1 MRGYKIMSFFDELKL
16 SILLMVREKKK
27 IFYVLLIFLISIL
40 SLLILNFNDNVGELM
55 LKYLNNN
62 IGFRTVNVMQR
73 SNYVENSGE
82 ESLLKDVNEIANM
95 EHVIDVYQS
104 DYREVVIR
112 KSDFESDKL
121 DGTITLKRAVEQ
133 TLPAIKTGKKIEN
146 EGVMVCPIAFY
157 PNYNPLEIYKDN
169 IINGNDLLNNKYKV
183 YFYNYVL
190 DENKRPIENEL
201 LSYEFEVIGL
211 YDNTETLD
219 DNGVCYIPAEDLK
232 KIIDAQK
239 LENEKNSNISIDY
252 SIDVVVDD
260 INNVTNVENELE
272 NNGFEVLG
280 TISTFDIQTIN
291 IIRIVIIVVLF
302 ISISS
307 SFIIS
312 SLYIRKKMMN
322 EQKTIAILKTSGYLK
337 KNIITIYVMQTLIL
351 NLIIYLLSIIL
362 FNISFYIIINR
373 IPLLTGIDLLMG
385 KIKLRCLPYIISF
398 VIVVIIPSIITLF
411 GIKKMYKYDISKL
424 SKGDK

>member
-1 MRGYKIMSFFDELKL
+1 MSFFDELKL

-40 SLLILNFNDNVGELM
+40 SLLILNFNDNVGDLM

-95 EHVIDVYQS
+95 EHVIDAYQS
-104 DYREVVIR
+104 AYREVVIR
-112 KSDFESDKL
+112 QSDFENDKL

-190 DENKRPIENEL
+190 DENKRPIENKL

-312 SLYIRKKMMN
+312 SLYIKKKMIN

-373 IPLLTGIDLLMG
+373 IPLLIGIDLLMG

>member
-1 MRGYKIMSFFDELKL
+1 MSFFDELKL

-40 SLLILNFNDNVGELM
+40 SLLILNFNDNVRDLM

-112 KSDFESDKL
+112 QSDFENDKL

-133 TLPAIKTGKKIEN
+133 TLPTIKAGKKIEN

-291 IIRIVIIVVLF
+291 IIRIVIIFVLF

-312 SLYIRKKMMN
+312 SLYIRKKMIN

-337 KNIITIYVMQTLIL
+337 KNIITIYVIQTLIL

-373 IPLLTGIDLLMG
+373 IPLLIGIDLLMG

>member
-1 MRGYKIMSFFDELKL
+1 MSFFDELKL

-40 SLLILNFNDNVGELM
+40 SLLNLNFNDNVGKLM

-112 KSDFESDKL
+112 KSDFENDKL

-133 TLPAIKTGKKIEN
+133 TLPTIKAGKKIEN
-146 EGVMVCPIAFY
+146 EGVIVCPIAFY
-157 PNYNPLEIYKDN
+157 PNYIPLEIYKDN

-291 IIRIVIIVVLF
+291 IIRIVIIFVLF

-312 SLYIRKKMMN
+312 SLYIRKKMIN

-373 IPLLTGIDLLMG
+373 IPLLIGIDLLMG

>member
-1 MRGYKIMSFFDELKL
+1 MSFFDELKL

-95 EHVIDVYQS
+95 EHVIDAYQS

-112 KSDFESDKL
+112 QSDFENDKL

-133 TLPAIKTGKKIEN
+133 TLPTIKAGKKIEN

-169 IINGNDLLNNKYKV
+169 IINGKDLLNNKYKV

-312 SLYIRKKMMN
+312 SLYIRKKMIN

-373 IPLLTGIDLLMG
+373 IPLLIGIDLLMG

>member
-1 MRGYKIMSFFDELKL
+1 MSFFDELKL

-133 TLPAIKTGKKIEN
+133 TLPTIKAGKKIEN

-291 IIRIVIIVVLF
+291 IIRIVIIFVLF

-312 SLYIRKKMMN
+312 SLYIRKKMIN

-373 IPLLTGIDLLMG
+373 IPLLIGIDLLMG

>member
-1 MRGYKIMSFFDELKL
+1 MSFFDELKL

-112 KSDFESDKL
+112 QSDFENDKL

-133 TLPAIKTGKKIEN
+133 TLPTIKAGKKIEN

-312 SLYIRKKMMN
+312 SLYIRKKMIN
-322 EQKTIAILKTSGYLK
+322 EQKTIAILKTSDNMK

-373 IPLLTGIDLLMG
+373 IPLLIGIDLLMG

>member
-1 MRGYKIMSFFDELKL
+1 MSFFEELKL

-40 SLLILNFNDNVGELM
+40 SLLILNFNDNVGDLM

-112 KSDFESDKL
+112 KSDFENDKL

-133 TLPAIKTGKKIEN
+133 TLPTIKAGKKIEN

-239 LENEKNSNISIDY
+239 LENEKNLNISIDY

-291 IIRIVIIVVLF
+291 IIRIVIIFVLF

-312 SLYIRKKMMN
+312 SLYIRKKMIN

-373 IPLLTGIDLLMG
+373 IPLLIGIDLLMG

>member
-1 MRGYKIMSFFDELKL
+1 MSFFDELKL

-95 EHVIDVYQS
+95 EHVIDAYQS

-112 KSDFESDKL
+112 QSDFENDKL

-133 TLPAIKTGKKIEN
+133 TLPTIKAGKKIEN

-312 SLYIRKKMMN
+312 SLYIRKKMIN

-373 IPLLTGIDLLMG
+373 IPLLIGIDLLMG

-411 GIKKMYKYDISKL
+411 GIKKIYKYDISKL

>member
-1 MRGYKIMSFFDELKL
+1 
-16 SILLMVREKKK
+16 
-27 IFYVLLIFLISIL
+27 
-40 SLLILNFNDNVGELM
+40 
-55 LKYLNNN
+55 
-62 IGFRTVNVMQR
+62 
-73 SNYVENSGE
+73 
-82 ESLLKDVNEIANM
+82 
-95 EHVIDVYQS
+95 
-104 DYREVVIR
+104 
-112 KSDFESDKL
+112 
-121 DGTITLKRAVEQ
+121 
-133 TLPAIKTGKKIEN
+133 
-146 EGVMVCPIAFY
+146 MVCPIAFY

-260 INNVTNVENELE
+260 INNVANVENELE

-291 IIRIVIIVVLF
+291 IIRIIIIVVLF

-312 SLYIRKKMMN
+312 SLYIRKKMIN

-373 IPLLTGIDLLMG
+373 IPLLIGIDLLMG

>member
-1 MRGYKIMSFFDELKL
+1 MSFFDELKL

-133 TLPAIKTGKKIEN
+133 TLPTIKAGKKIEN

-219 DNGVCYIPAEDLK
+219 DSGVCYIHAEDLK

-312 SLYIRKKMMN
+312 SLYIRKKMIN

-373 IPLLTGIDLLMG
+373 IPLLIGIDLLMG

>member
-1 MRGYKIMSFFDELKL
+1 MSFFDELKL

-112 KSDFESDKL
+112 QSDFENDKL

-133 TLPAIKTGKKIEN
+133 TLPTIKAGKKIEN

-169 IINGNDLLNNKYKV
+169 IINGKDLLNNKYKV

-291 IIRIVIIVVLF
+291 IIRIVIIFVLF

-312 SLYIRKKMMN
+312 SLYIRKKMIN

-373 IPLLTGIDLLMG
+373 IPLLIGIDLLMG

>member
-1 MRGYKIMSFFDELKL
+1 
-16 SILLMVREKKK
+16 
-27 IFYVLLIFLISIL
+27 
-40 SLLILNFNDNVGELM
+40 
-55 LKYLNNN
+55 
-62 IGFRTVNVMQR
+62 
-73 SNYVENSGE
+73 
-82 ESLLKDVNEIANM
+82 
-95 EHVIDVYQS
+95 
-104 DYREVVIR
+104 
-112 KSDFESDKL
+112 
-121 DGTITLKRAVEQ
+121 
-133 TLPAIKTGKKIEN
+133 
-146 EGVMVCPIAFY
+146 MVCPIAFY

>member
-1 MRGYKIMSFFDELKL
+1 MSFFDELKL

-40 SLLILNFNDNVGELM
+40 SLLILNFNDNVGDLM

-95 EHVIDVYQS
+95 EHVIDAYQS
-104 DYREVVIR
+104 AYREVVIR
-112 KSDFESDKL
+112 QSDFENDKL

-219 DNGVCYIPAEDLK
+219 DNGVCYIPAEDLN

-312 SLYIRKKMMN
+312 SLYIRKKMIN

-373 IPLLTGIDLLMG
+373 IPLLIGIDLLMG

>member
-1 MRGYKIMSFFDELKL
+1 MSFFDELKL

-40 SLLILNFNDNVGELM
+40 SLLILNFNDNVGDLM

-82 ESLLKDVNEIANM
+82 ESLIKDVNEIANM
-95 EHVIDVYQS
+95 EHVIDAYQS
-104 DYREVVIR
+104 AYREVVIR
-112 KSDFESDKL
+112 QSDFENDKL

-157 PNYNPLEIYKDN
+157 PNYNPLKIYKDN

-219 DNGVCYIPAEDLK
+219 DNGVCYIPAEDLN

-260 INNVTNVENELE
+260 INNVANVENELE

-291 IIRIVIIVVLF
+291 IIRIIIIVVLF

-312 SLYIRKKMMN
+312 SLYIRKKMIN

-337 KNIITIYVMQTLIL
+337 KNIITIYVIQTLIL

-373 IPLLTGIDLLMG
+373 IPLLIGIDLLMG

>member
-1 MRGYKIMSFFDELKL
+1 MSFFDELKL

-73 SNYVENSGE
+73 SNYVENGGE

-95 EHVIDVYQS
+95 EHVIDAYQS

-112 KSDFESDKL
+112 QSDFENDKL

-133 TLPAIKTGKKIEN
+133 TLPTIKAGKKIEN

-312 SLYIRKKMMN
+312 SLYIRKKMIN

-373 IPLLTGIDLLMG
+373 IPLLIGIDLLMG

>member
-1 MRGYKIMSFFDELKL
+1 MSFFDELKL

-95 EHVIDVYQS
+95 EHVIDAYQS

-112 KSDFESDKL
+112 QSDFENDKL

-133 TLPAIKTGKKIEN
+133 TLPTIKAGKKIEN

-169 IINGNDLLNNKYKV
+169 IINGKDLLNNKYKV

-312 SLYIRKKMMN
+312 SLYIRKKMIN

-337 KNIITIYVMQTLIL
+337 KNIITIYVMQTVIL

-373 IPLLTGIDLLMG
+373 IPLLIGIDLLMG

>member
-1 MRGYKIMSFFDELKL
+1 MSFFDELKL

-112 KSDFESDKL
+112 KSDFENDKL

-133 TLPAIKTGKKIEN
+133 TLPTIKAGKKIEN

-219 DNGVCYIPAEDLK
+219 DNGVCYIHAEDLK

-260 INNVTNVENELE
+260 INNVANVENELV

-312 SLYIRKKMMN
+312 SLYIRKKMIN

>member
-1 MRGYKIMSFFDELKL
+1 MSFFDELKL

-133 TLPAIKTGKKIEN
+133 TLPTIKAGKKIEN

-312 SLYIRKKMMN
+312 SLYIRKKMIN

-373 IPLLTGIDLLMG
+373 IPLLIGIDLLMG

>member
-1 MRGYKIMSFFDELKL
+1 M
-16 SILLMVREKKK
+16 
-27 IFYVLLIFLISIL
+27 
-40 SLLILNFNDNVGELM
+40 
-55 LKYLNNN
+55 
-62 IGFRTVNVMQR
+62 
-73 SNYVENSGE
+73 
-82 ESLLKDVNEIANM
+82 
-95 EHVIDVYQS
+95 
-104 DYREVVIR
+104 
-112 KSDFESDKL
+112 
-121 DGTITLKRAVEQ
+121 
-133 TLPAIKTGKKIEN
+133 
-146 EGVMVCPIAFY
+146 
-157 PNYNPLEIYKDN
+157 
-169 IINGNDLLNNKYKV
+169 
-183 YFYNYVL
+183 
-190 DENKRPIENEL
+190 
-201 LSYEFEVIGL
+201 
-211 YDNTETLD
+211 
-219 DNGVCYIPAEDLK
+219 
-232 KIIDAQK
+232 
-239 LENEKNSNISIDY
+239 DY

-312 SLYIRKKMMN
+312 SLYISKKMIN

-373 IPLLTGIDLLMG
+373 IPLLIGIDLLMG

>member
-1 MRGYKIMSFFDELKL
+1 MSFFDELKL

-40 SLLILNFNDNVGELM
+40 SLLILNFNDNVGDLM

-95 EHVIDVYQS
+95 EHVIDAYQS
-104 DYREVVIR
+104 AYREVVIR
-112 KSDFESDKL
+112 QSDFENDKL

-157 PNYNPLEIYKDN
+157 PNYNPLKIYKDN

-219 DNGVCYIPAEDLK
+219 DNGVCYIPAEDLN

-260 INNVTNVENELE
+260 INNVANVENELE

-312 SLYIRKKMMN
+312 SLYIRKKMIN

-373 IPLLTGIDLLMG
+373 IPLLIGIDLLMG

>member
-1 MRGYKIMSFFDELKL
+1 MSFFDELKL

>member
-1 MRGYKIMSFFDELKL
+1 MSFFDELKL

-40 SLLILNFNDNVGELM
+40 SLLILNFNDNVGDLM

-95 EHVIDVYQS
+95 EHVIDAYQS
-104 DYREVVIR
+104 AYREVVIR
-112 KSDFESDKL
+112 QSDFENDKL

-219 DNGVCYIPAEDLK
+219 DNGVCYIHAEDLK

-260 INNVTNVENELE
+260 INNVANVENELE

-312 SLYIRKKMMN
+312 SLYIRKKMIN
-322 EQKTIAILKTSGYLK
+322 EQKTIAILKSSGYLK

-373 IPLLTGIDLLMG
+373 IPLLIGIDLLMG

>member
-1 MRGYKIMSFFDELKL
+1 MSFFDELKL

-95 EHVIDVYQS
+95 EHVIDAYQS

-112 KSDFESDKL
+112 QSDFENDKL

-133 TLPAIKTGKKIEN
+133 TLPTIKAGKKIEN

-312 SLYIRKKMMN
+312 SLYIRKKMIN

-373 IPLLTGIDLLMG
+373 IPLLIGIDLLMG

>member
-1 MRGYKIMSFFDELKL
+1 MSFFDELKL

-104 DYREVVIR
+104 AYREVVIR
-112 KSDFESDKL
+112 QSDFENDKL

-133 TLPAIKTGKKIEN
+133 TLPTIKAGKKIEN

-219 DNGVCYIPAEDLK
+219 DNGVCYIHAEDLK

-312 SLYIRKKMMN
+312 SLYIRKKMIN

-373 IPLLTGIDLLMG
+373 IPLLIGIDLLMG

>member
-1 MRGYKIMSFFDELKL
+1 MSFFDELKL

-95 EHVIDVYQS
+95 EHVIDAYQS

-133 TLPAIKTGKKIEN
+133 TLPTIKAGKKIEN

-312 SLYIRKKMMN
+312 SLYIRKKMIN

-373 IPLLTGIDLLMG
+373 IPLLIGIDLLMG

>member
-1 MRGYKIMSFFDELKL
+1 MSFFDELKL

-95 EHVIDVYQS
+95 EHVIDAYQS
-104 DYREVVIR
+104 AYREVVIR
-112 KSDFESDKL
+112 QSDFENDKL

-157 PNYNPLEIYKDN
+157 PNYNPLKIYKDN

-260 INNVTNVENELE
+260 INNVANVENELE

-312 SLYIRKKMMN
+312 SLYIRKKMIN

-337 KNIITIYVMQTLIL
+337 KIL
-351 NLIIYLLSIIL
+351 
-362 FNISFYIIINR
+362 
-373 IPLLTGIDLLMG
+373 
-385 KIKLRCLPYIISF
+385 
-398 VIVVIIPSIITLF
+398 
-411 GIKKMYKYDISKL
+411 
-424 SKGDK
+424 

>member
-1 MRGYKIMSFFDELKL
+1 MSFFDELKL

-40 SLLILNFNDNVGELM
+40 SLLILNFNDNVGDLM

-82 ESLLKDVNEIANM
+82 ESLIKDVNEIANM

-112 KSDFESDKL
+112 QSDFENDKL

-133 TLPAIKTGKKIEN
+133 TLPTIKMGKKIEN

-219 DNGVCYIPAEDLK
+219 DNGVCYIPAEDLN

-260 INNVTNVENELE
+260 INNVANVENELE

-291 IIRIVIIVVLF
+291 IIRIIIIVVLF

-312 SLYIRKKMMN
+312 SLYIRKKMIN

-373 IPLLTGIDLLMG
+373 IPLLIGIDLLMG

>member
-1 MRGYKIMSFFDELKL
+1 MSFFDELKL

-40 SLLILNFNDNVGELM
+40 SLLILNFNDNVGDLM

-95 EHVIDVYQS
+95 EHVIDAYQS
-104 DYREVVIR
+104 AYREVVIR
-112 KSDFESDKL
+112 QSDFENDKL

-260 INNVTNVENELE
+260 INNVANVENELE

-291 IIRIVIIVVLF
+291 IIRIIIIVVLF

-312 SLYIRKKMMN
+312 SLYIRKKMIN

-373 IPLLTGIDLLMG
+373 IPLLIGIDLLMG

>member
-1 MRGYKIMSFFDELKL
+1 MSFFDELKL

-40 SLLILNFNDNVGELM
+40 SLLILNFNDNVGDLM

-95 EHVIDVYQS
+95 EHVIDAYQS
-104 DYREVVIR
+104 AYREVVIR
-112 KSDFESDKL
+112 QSDFENDKL

-219 DNGVCYIPAEDLK
+219 DNGVCYIHAEDLK

-260 INNVTNVENELE
+260 INNVANVENELE

-291 IIRIVIIVVLF
+291 IIRIIIIVVLF

-312 SLYIRKKMMN
+312 SLYIRKKMIN

-337 KNIITIYVMQTLIL
+337 KNIITIYVIQTLIL

-373 IPLLTGIDLLMG
+373 IPLLIGIDLLMG

>member
-1 MRGYKIMSFFDELKL
+1 MSFFDELKL

-112 KSDFESDKL
+112 KSDFENDKL

-133 TLPAIKTGKKIEN
+133 TLPTIKAGKKIEN

-312 SLYIRKKMMN
+312 SLYIRKKMIN

-373 IPLLTGIDLLMG
+373 IPLLIGIDLLMG

>member
-1 MRGYKIMSFFDELKL
+1 MSFFDELKL
-16 SILLMVREKKK
+16 SILLMVREKEK

-73 SNYVENSGE
+73 SNYVENGGE

-133 TLPAIKTGKKIEN
+133 TLPTIKAGKKIEN

-312 SLYIRKKMMN
+312 SLYIRKKMIN

-373 IPLLTGIDLLMG
+373 IPLLIGIDLLMG

>member
-1 MRGYKIMSFFDELKL
+1 MSFFDELKL

-95 EHVIDVYQS
+95 EHVIDAYQS

-112 KSDFESDKL
+112 QSDFENDKL

-133 TLPAIKTGKKIEN
+133 TLPTIKAGKKIEN

-280 TISTFDIQTIN
+280 RISTFDIQTIN

-312 SLYIRKKMMN
+312 SLYIRKKMIN

-373 IPLLTGIDLLMG
+373 IPLLIGIDLLMG